1 MILKPSHWM
10 VQQATGQVRLC
21 FDGISMI
28 SGFIIHMV
36 LLCFIKKTIIYTN
49 YIVRP
54 LFLFDTHTRLVWPCS
69 LS

>member
-36 LLCFIKKTIIYTN
+36 LLCFIKKQSYTQIILCVHFFCL
-49 YIVRP
+49 IHIHDWFGRV
-54 LFLFDTHTRLVWPCS
+54 H
-69 LS
+69 

>member
-36 LLCFIKKTIIYTN
+36 LLCFIKKNNHIHKLYCASTFS
-49 YIVRP
+49 V
-54 LFLFDTHTRLVWPCS
+54 
-69 LS
+69 